1 MRSIRR
7 ILVAVKDPTA
17 AALPAVAKA
26 AQLARAFDAELE
38 LFHAIDS
45 PVYMDM
51 LGCAAERALA
61 AERTEREQYL
71 QRLER
76 IAARVRLHTRKV
88 TVAADWDYPAYEAIV
103 RRAAH
108 GGADLIVAGSHSGE
122 LHGGPL
128 TTLADREL
136 VWLSPLPVLLVRCPR
151 LYRRPTVLAA
161 LDPSQ
166 AFAKP
171 AELDEDILQLAAFV
185 SGRLRGA
192 LHAAHAYVPRTATKV
207 ALATAAGMPVTS
219 RRAEQLKTDLELELR
234 SNHVR
239 DCDGHLLGG
248 RPSAALCDLAQRLRA
263 DVVVVGAVARSG
275 AWRLL
280 VGSTAERLL
289 FALPCD
295 LLIVKP
301 SQFVSR
307 VPLEDRGAR
316 VMTSAALG

>member
-7 ILVAVKDPTA
+7 ILVAVKDPSA
-17 AALPAVAKA
+17 ASLPAVAKA

-45 PVYMDM
+45 PRYMDM
-51 LGCAAERALA
+51 LGCAKQRALEA
-61 AERTEREQYL
+61 ARTEREQYL

-88 TVAADWDYPAYEAIV
+88 TVAAHCDYPGYEAIV

-108 GGADLIVAGSHSGE
+108 SAADLIVAGSHSGE

-136 VWLSPLPVLLVRCPR
+136 VRLSPLPVLLVRGAR

-161 LDPSQ
+161 LDPSR

-171 AELDEDILQLAAFV
+171 AELDEDILQVAAVV

-207 ALATAAGMPVTS
+207 ALTTAAGVPVTS

-234 SNHVR
+234 SNHVPG
-239 DCDGHLLGG
+239 CDGHLLAG
-248 RPSAALCDLAQRLRA
+248 RPTAALCDLAQRLRA
-263 DVVVVGAVARSG
+263 DVVVVGAIARTG

-301 SQFVSR
+301 ALFMSR
-307 VPLEDRGAR
+307 VSLQDRGAH
-316 VMTSAALG
+316 VMTSPAPG